1 MPKAKRK
8 TTTKKKKSGTKKIKR
23 KVKSVTTFVCGVLL
37 SCVVIFFGWKF
48 LQNTDD
54 DDEEIIVGE
63 TPKVCL
69 RVEENYGKA
78 IDSCAKIFNLN
89 SRYIKSLACLECSGR
104 TDRPNRFE
112 RHVYK
117 RLKNVRDGKLA
128 DYEGVTQKMLHDASD
143 DALKN
148 LATSWGPFQI
158 MGYKCLHL
166 NINVADLRGSDA
178 VYWGVK
184 WINMEYG
191 HLLKKGRYRD
201 AFHYHNTGRVYPSNG
216 KPTTYDKNYVPN
228 GLEYMRHFQ

>member
-8 TTTKKKKSGTKKIKR
+8 APTKKKKSGTKKIKR
-23 KVKSVTTFVCGVLL
+23 KVKSATTFVCGVLL
-37 SCVVIFFGWKF
+37 SCAVIFFGWKF

-54 DDEEIIVGE
+54 DDEEIVVGE

-89 SRYIKSLACLECSGR
+89 SRYIKSLTCLECSGR

-112 RHVYK
+112 KHVYK
-117 RLKNVRDGKLA
+117 RLKKVREGKLT
-128 DYEGVTQKMLHDASD
+128 DYEGVTTQMLADASD

-166 NINVADLRGSDA
+166 NINVADLRGNDA

-201 AFHYHNTGRVYPSNG
+201 AFHYHNTGRVYPANG
-216 KPTTYDKNYVPN
+216 KPTTYDPNYVSN
-228 GLEYMRHFQ
+228 GLEYMKYF

>member
-8 TTTKKKKSGTKKIKR
+8 TTTKKKKSSTKKIKR

-166 NINVADLRGSDA
+166 NINVADLRGNDA

>member
-128 DYEGVTQKMLHDASD
+128 DYEGVTTQMLADASD

-166 NINVADLRGSDA
+166 NINVADLRGNDA

-191 HLLKKGRYRD
+191 HLLRKGRYRD
-201 AFHYHNTGRVYPSNG
+201 AFHYHNTGRVYPADG
-216 KPTTYDKNYVPN
+216 KPTTYDPNYVSN
-228 GLEYMRHFQ
+228 GLEYMKHF

>member
-54 DDEEIIVGE
+54 DDEDIIEGE

-117 RLKNVRDGKLA
+117 RLKNVRDGKIA

-216 KPTTYDKNYVPN
+216 KPTTYDPNYVSN
-228 GLEYMRHFQ
+228 GLNYMKFF

>member
-8 TTTKKKKSGTKKIKR
+8 APTKKKKSGTKKIKR

-89 SRYIKSLACLECSGR
+89 SRYIKSLTCLECSGR

-112 RHVYK
+112 KHVYK
-117 RLKNVRDGKLA
+117 RLKKVREGKLA
-128 DYEGVTQKMLHDASD
+128 DYEGVTTQMLADASD

-166 NINVADLRGSDA
+166 NINVADLRGNDA

-201 AFHYHNTGRVYPSNG
+201 AFHYHNTGRVYPADG
-216 KPTTYDKNYVPN
+216 KPTTYDPNYVSN
-228 GLEYMRHFQ
+228 GLEYMKHF

>member
-8 TTTKKKKSGTKKIKR
+8 VPTKKKKSGTKKIKR

-54 DDEEIIVGE
+54 DDEEIVVGE

-89 SRYIKSLACLECSGR
+89 SRYIKSLTCLECSGR

-112 RHVYK
+112 KHVYK

-143 DALKN
+143 EALKN

-166 NINVADLRGSDA
+166 NINVADLRGNDA

-201 AFHYHNTGRVYPSNG
+201 AFHYHNTGRVYPANG
-216 KPTTYDKNYVPN
+216 KPTTYDPNYVSN
-228 GLEYMRHFQ
+228 GLEYMKHF

>member
-54 DDEEIIVGE
+54 EEIIVGE

-89 SRYIKSLACLECSGR
+89 SRYIKSLTCLECSGR

-112 RHVYK
+112 KHVYK

-143 DALKN
+143 EALKN

-166 NINVADLRGSDA
+166 NINVADLRGNDA

-191 HLLKKGRYRD
+191 HLLRKGRYRD
-201 AFHYHNTGRVYPSNG
+201 AFHYHNTGRVYPADG
-216 KPTTYDKNYVPN
+216 KPTTYDPNYVSN
-228 GLEYMRHFQ
+228 GLEYMKHF

>member
-54 DDEEIIVGE
+54 DDDKIIEGE

-104 TDRPNRFE
+104 IDRPNRFE

-143 DALKN
+143 EALKN

-166 NINVADLRGSDA
+166 NINVADLRGNDA

-201 AFHYHNTGRVYPSNG
+201 AFHYHNTGRVYPADG
-216 KPTTYDKNYVPN
+216 KPTTYDPNYVPN

>member
-8 TTTKKKKSGTKKIKR
+8 APTKKKKSGTKKIKR
-23 KVKSVTTFVCGVLL
+23 KVKSATTFVCGVLL

-117 RLKNVRDGKLA
+117 RLKNVRDGKSV

-143 DALKN
+143 EALKN

-166 NINVADLRGSDA
+166 NINVADLRGNDA

-201 AFHYHNTGRVYPSNG
+201 AFHYHNTGRVYPADG

>member
-23 KVKSVTTFVCGVLL
+23 KVKSVTTFVCGVIL
-37 SCVVIFFGWKF
+37 SCVVIFLGWKF

-104 TDRPNRFE
+104 TDRPNCFE

-117 RLKNVRDGKLA
+117 RL
-128 DYEGVTQKMLHDASD
+128 
-143 DALKN
+143 
-148 LATSWGPFQI
+148 
-158 MGYKCLHL
+158 
-166 NINVADLRGSDA
+166 
-178 VYWGVK
+178 
-184 WINMEYG
+184 
-191 HLLKKGRYRD
+191 
-201 AFHYHNTGRVYPSNG
+201 
-216 KPTTYDKNYVPN
+216 
-228 GLEYMRHFQ
+228 

>member
-117 RLKNVRDGKLA
+117 RLKNVRDGKLT

-166 NINVADLRGSDA
+166 NINVADLRGNDG

-201 AFHYHNTGRVYPSNG
+201 AFHYHNTGRVYPADG
-216 KPTTYDKNYVPN
+216 KPTTYDPNYVSN
-228 GLEYMRHFQ
+228 GLNYMKFF

>member
-117 RLKNVRDGKLA
+117 RLKNVRDGKLT

-166 NINVADLRGSDA
+166 NINVADLRGNDG

-201 AFHYHNTGRVYPSNG
+201 AFHYHNTGRVYPANG
-216 KPTTYDKNYVPN
+216 KPTTYDPNYVSN
-228 GLEYMRHFQ
+228 GLEYMKYF

>member
-89 SRYIKSLACLECSGR
+89 SRYIKSLTCLECSGR

-112 RHVYK
+112 KHVYK

-143 DALKN
+143 EALKN

-166 NINVADLRGSDA
+166 NINVADLRGNDA

-201 AFHYHNTGRVYPSNG
+201 AFHYHNTGRVYPANG
-216 KPTTYDKNYVPN
+216 KPTTYDPNYVSN
-228 GLEYMRHFQ
+228 GLEYMKYF

>member
-89 SRYIKSLACLECSGR
+89 SRYIKSLTCLECSGR

-112 RHVYK
+112 KHVYK

-143 DALKN
+143 EALKN

-166 NINVADLRGSDA
+166 NINVADLRGNDA

-201 AFHYHNTGRVYPSNG
+201 AFHYHNTGRIYPADG
-216 KPTTYDKNYVPN
+216 KPTTYDPNYVSN
-228 GLEYMRHFQ
+228 GLEYMKYF

>member
-8 TTTKKKKSGTKKIKR
+8 APTKKKKSGTKKIKR

-89 SRYIKSLACLECSGR
+89 SRYIKSLTCLECSGR

-112 RHVYK
+112 KHVYK

-128 DYEGVTQKMLHDASD
+128 DYEGVTQEMLHDASD
-143 DALKN
+143 EALKN

-166 NINVADLRGSDA
+166 NINVADLRGNDA

-201 AFHYHNTGRVYPSNG
+201 AFHYHNTGRVYPANG
-216 KPTTYDKNYVPN
+216 KPTTYDPNYVSN
-228 GLEYMRHFQ
+228 GLEYMKHF

>member
-89 SRYIKSLACLECSGR
+89 SRYIKSLTCLECSGR

-112 RHVYK
+112 KHVYK
-117 RLKNVRDGKLA
+117 RLKNVRDGKLT

-143 DALKN
+143 EALKN

-166 NINVADLRGSDA
+166 NINVADLRGNDA

-201 AFHYHNTGRVYPSNG
+201 AFHYHNTGRVYPANG
-216 KPTTYDKNYVPN
+216 KPTTYDPNYVSN
-228 GLEYMRHFQ
+228 GLEYMKHF

>member
-8 TTTKKKKSGTKKIKR
+8 APTKKKKSGTKKIKR

-89 SRYIKSLACLECSGR
+89 SRYIKSLTCLECSGR

-112 RHVYK
+112 KHVYK

-143 DALKN
+143 EALKN

-166 NINVADLRGSDA
+166 NINVADLRGNDA

-201 AFHYHNTGRVYPSNG
+201 AFHYHNTGRVYPANG
-216 KPTTYDKNYVPN
+216 KPTTYDPNYVSN
-228 GLEYMRHFQ
+228 GLEYMKYF